1 MVSSGP
7 SPPQH
12 KRDRPFPLRDRQ
24 DRLTDEEVRVVLATC
39 QGNGLV
45 DIWDRVM
52 LSLFAYCAGC
62 NCSWCVGPIDRKK
75 INILVKKLAV
85 FAENW

>member
-1 MVSSGP
+1 
-7 SPPQH
+7 
-12 KRDRPFPLRDRQ
+12 
-24 DRLTDEEVRVVLATC
+24 VVLATC

-75 INILVKKLAV
+75 INMLVKKLAV
-85 FAENW
+85 FPEN